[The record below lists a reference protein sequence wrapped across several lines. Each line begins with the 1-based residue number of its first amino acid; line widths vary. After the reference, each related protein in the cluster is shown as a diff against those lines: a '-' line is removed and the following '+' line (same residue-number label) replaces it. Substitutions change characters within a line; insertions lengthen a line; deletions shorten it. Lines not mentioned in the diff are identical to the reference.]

1 VGKLTSTEAVHETF
15 NEILMEIKRNTGIYA
30 LAIVLRDGLI
40 VASLMPEDLDEETLA
55 AMTAT
60 IIKAAETVFTE
71 LDKGDVKRII
81 IEGTHAKV
89 VAVTAGKDFVIV
101 GMANPETSLGI
112 ILHSMRKAA
121 EKISQRAR

>member
-1 VGKLTSTEAVHETF
+1 MTSTEAVHETF

-81 IEGTHAKV
+81 IEGTHAKI
-89 VAVTAGKDFVIV
+89 VAVTADKDFVIV

-121 EKISQRAR
+121 EKISQRTI